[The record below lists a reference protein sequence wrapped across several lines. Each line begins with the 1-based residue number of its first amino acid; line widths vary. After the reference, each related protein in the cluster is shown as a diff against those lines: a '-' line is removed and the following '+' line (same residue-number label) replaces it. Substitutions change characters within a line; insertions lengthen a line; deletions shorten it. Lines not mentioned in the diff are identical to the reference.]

1 MVFSAFP
8 RSGPPPRFRDYED
21 YAAVVGQLE
30 RTGCIADYTHIWWDI
45 RLHPRLGTIEI
56 RICDAVTERRGRRRD
71 RGVLPGARQAA
82 LRAAR
87 GGRGDPVV
95 PPDPHERE
103 QVARRTV
110 RARGADHGSRD
121 RGAETAQ
128 PVARLIRRTV
138 ERAAA
143 TRARPRLRAR
153 ARGHPPRSSRAARR
167 RIGSCASST
176 RSATSPRSR
185 ARSRTRPRR
194 SPPAPGRRSRRN
206 RLAQFP
212 QNGRTSI
219 VPICATG

>member
-30 RTGCIADYTHIWWDI
+30 QLG
-45 RLHPRLGTIEI
+45 LHRGLHAHLVGHPPPPSPRHDRDPHL
-56 RICDAVTERRGRRRD
+56 RRRHARRGRRRD
-71 RGVLPGARQAA
+71 RGVLPGARQTA
-82 LRAAR
+82 LRAVR

-103 QVARRTV
+103 QVARRQVRTRGAGHGPRDRRQEPAAGRAAHPQDGQGASAARGRPRLGA
-110 RARGADHGSRD
+110 RARGDLRDPRARLVRRSAAARLQRESGHRRGRPRDRGRD
-121 RGAETAQ
+121 RGA
-128 PVARLIRRTV
+128 P
-138 ERAAA
+138 
-143 TRARPRLRAR
+143 
-153 ARGHPPRSSRAARR
+153 H
-167 RIGSCASST
+167 
-176 RSATSPRSR
+176 
-185 ARSRTRPRR
+185 PRR
-194 SPPAPGRRSRRN
+194 GRRSRRS